1 MFLLMQILLYEIH
14 HSPVHKYQFWFENG
28 DFFSAVWPTVDTY
41 SAETVTGN
49 ASFLKGSPEWK
60 RWLLRLRA
68 DGQKRMFSNTM
79 IPCIIYY
86 SQNTCSVRDA
96 IVFPLIDDFEETG
109 ENDSNTLPVSK
120 TGIFFW
126 KTEEKS
132 PFSKISEYVWT
143 GPK

>member
-1 MFLLMQILLYEIH
+1 
-14 HSPVHKYQFWFENG
+14 
-28 DFFSAVWPTVDTY
+28 
-41 SAETVTGN
+41 
-49 ASFLKGSPEWK
+49 
-60 RWLLRLRA
+60 
-68 DGQKRMFSNTM
+68 MFSNTM

-120 TGIFFW
+120 TRIFFW

-143 GPK
+143 DHVKITVGFVYRYFATISRNISVFPHKAIKLFPKSSHSISSPLCSLYFLCTTIN